1 MTPRNFLVRGLLAG
15 LIAGILTFA
24 VAYIAGEPSIDAAIA
39 VEAKGDDAGTTTH
52 SHDGGTEHT
61 HDDAPAEHSH
71 DEAAGEHSHDDAAA
85 GHSHGEGGT
94 EVSRQNQSTW
104 GLLTATVPTGIA
116 LGGITALF
124 AAFAMGR
131 IGRLRPSQST
141 ALVAGLGFV
150 AVALVPFLKYPA
162 TPPAVGDADTIGD
175 RTAQYFIMLAISVIA
190 MVAAVLLF
198 RALLERVGTYTAVLV
213 SAGAYLAV
221 VILAGEL
228 MPTVNEIG
236 DFPADTLWYFRRGSL
251 MTLATLWAGIGIA
264 LTGLIGKLYAQ
275 ESATQA
281 RRDLAASL

>member
-24 VAYIAGEPSIDAAIA
+24 VAYIAGEPSIDAAIQ
-39 VEAKGDDAGTTTH
+39 VESAGEATSH
-52 SHDGGTEHT
+52 SHD
-61 HDDAPAEHSH
+61 HDAAHSHEEGAAKHSH
-71 DEAAGEHSHDDAAA
+71 DE
-85 GHSHGEGGT
+85 EGGT
-94 EVSRQNQSTW
+94 VVSRQNQSTW
-104 GLLTATVPTGIA
+104 GLLTATVPTGVA
-116 LGGITALF
+116 LGGIVAL
-124 AAFAMGR
+124 ASAFALGR

-141 ALVAGLGFV
+141 ALVAALGFV
-150 AVALVPFLKYPA
+150 SVALVPFIKYPA
-162 TPPAVGDADTIGD
+162 TPPAVGDADTIGA
-175 RTAQYFIMLAISVIA
+175 RTTQYFVMLAISVVAMIA
-190 MVAAVLLF
+190 VVLLF
-198 RALLERVGTYTAVLV
+198 RALLERLGAYTAVLI
-213 SAGAYLAV
+213 SAATYLAV

-251 MTLATLWAGIGIA
+251 MTLATLWGVLGIA

>member
-15 LIAGILTFA
+15 LIAGFLTFA
-24 VAYIAGEPSIDAAIA
+24 VAYIAGEPSVDAAIK
-39 VEAKGDDAGTTTH
+39 V
-52 SHDGGTEHT
+52 
-61 HDDAPAEHSH
+61 
-71 DEAAGEHSHDDAAA
+71 EAAGEAAPHSHDDAE
-85 GHSHGEGGT
+85 HSHEDGASEHTHDENGT

-104 GLLTATVPTGIA
+104 GLLTATMSTGLA
-116 LGGITALF
+116 LGGIVAL
-124 AAFAMGR
+124 ASAFALGR

-141 ALVAGLGFV
+141 ALVAALGFV
-150 AVALVPFLKYPA
+150 SVALVPFIKYPA
-162 TPPAVGDADTIGD
+162 TPPAVGNADTIGS
-175 RTAQYFIMLAISVIA
+175 RTTQYFVMLAISVVAMIA
-190 MVAAVLLF
+190 ALMLF
-198 RALLERVGTYTAVLV
+198 RALLGRFGTYTAVLA

-221 VILAGEL
+221 VILAAAL

-251 MTLATLWAGIGIA
+251 MTLATLWGVIGIA

>member
-39 VEAKGDDAGTTTH
+39 VESGDPGTTTH
-52 SHDGGTEHT
+52 SHDDAATEHT
-61 HDDAPAEHSH
+61 HDEDGAV
-71 DEAAGEHSHDDAAA
+71 
-85 GHSHGEGGT
+85 
-94 EVSRQNQSTW
+94 VSRQNQSTW
-104 GLLTATVPTGIA
+104 GLLTATVPTGIM
-116 LGGITALF
+116 LGGITALA

-150 AVALVPFLKYPA
+150 SVALVPFLKYPA
-162 TPPAVGDADTIGD
+162 TPPAVGDADTIGA
-175 RTAQYFIMLAISVIA
+175 RTTQYFAMLAISVLAMIA
-190 MVAAVLLF
+190 VVLLF
-198 RALLERVGTYTAVLV
+198 RALLDRLGTYTAVLV
-213 SAGAYLAV
+213 SAAVYLAV

-251 MTLATLWAGIGIA
+251 MTLATLWGAIGIA
-264 LTGLIGKLYAQ
+264 LTGLIGRLYVQ

-281 RRDLAASL
+281 RRNLAASL

>member
-24 VAYIAGEPSIDAAIA
+24 VAYIAGEPSVDAAIK
-39 VEAKGDDAGTTTH
+39 VEAAGEATSH
-52 SHDGGTEHT
+52 SHDEAAHSHEDG
-61 HDDAPAEHSH
+61 AAEHSH
-71 DEAAGEHSHDDAAA
+71 DEN
-85 GHSHGEGGT
+85 GT
-94 EVSRQNQSTW
+94 VVSRQNQSTW
-104 GLLTATVPTGIA
+104 GLLTATLSTGLA
-116 LGGITALF
+116 LGGITALA

-141 ALVAGLGFV
+141 ALVAALGFIS
-150 AVALVPFLKYPA
+150 VALVPFIKYPA
-162 TPPAVGDADTIGD
+162 TPPAVGDADTIGA
-175 RTAQYFIMLAISVIA
+175 RTTQYFVMLAISVIA
-190 MVAAVLLF
+190 MIAVVLLF
-198 RALLERVGTYTAVLV
+198 RALVDRLGTYTAAVV

-221 VILAGEL
+221 VILAAEL

-251 MTLATLWAGIGIA
+251 MTLATLWGVIGIA

>member
-24 VAYIAGEPSIDAAIA
+24 VAYVAGEPSIDAAIK
-39 VEAKGDDAGTTTH
+39 VESAESGHHHDDGTA
-52 SHDGGTEHT
+52 EHT
-61 HDDAPAEHSH
+61 HD
-71 DEAAGEHSHDDAAA
+71 
-85 GHSHGEGGT
+85 EGGT

-104 GLLTATVPTGIA
+104 GLLTATVPTGIM
-116 LGGITALF
+116 LGGITALA

-131 IGRLRPSQST
+131 IARLRPSQST
-141 ALVAGLGFV
+141 ALVAALGFV
-150 AVALVPFLKYPA
+150 SVALVPFLKYPA
-162 TPPAVGDADTIGD
+162 TPPAVGNADTIGE
-175 RTAQYFIMLAISVIA
+175 RTTQYFVMLAISVLA
-190 MVAAVLLF
+190 MIAAVLLF
-198 RALLERVGTYTAVLV
+198 RALLERLGTYTAVLA
-213 SAGAYLAV
+213 SAGAYLTV

-251 MTLATLWAGIGIA
+251 MTLATLWGVIGIA
-264 LTGLIGKLYAQ
+264 LTGLIGKLYVQ

>member
-24 VAYIAGEPSIDAAIA
+24 VAYIAGEPSVDAAIK
-39 VEAKGDDAGTTTH
+39 VEAAGESATH
-52 SHDGGTEHT
+52 SHDDGATEHT
-61 HDDAPAEHSH
+61 HE
-71 DEAAGEHSHDDAAA
+71 EN
-85 GHSHGEGGT
+85 GT

-104 GLLTATVPTGIA
+104 GLLTATVSSGIA
-116 LGGITALF
+116 FGGIVALA

-141 ALVAGLGFV
+141 ALVAALGFIS
-150 AVALVPFLKYPA
+150 VALVPFIKYPA
-162 TPPAVGDADTIGD
+162 TPPAVGNADTIGA
-175 RTAQYFIMLAISVIA
+175 RTTQYFVMLAISALAMIA
-190 MVAAVLLF
+190 VVLLF
-198 RALLERVGTYTAVLV
+198 RALVEQLGTYTAVLV
-213 SAGAYLAV
+213 SAATYLAV
-221 VILAGEL
+221 VILAAEL

-251 MTLATLWAGIGIA
+251 MTLATLWGVIGIA

>member
-24 VAYIAGEPSIDAAIA
+24 VAYIAGEPSIDAAIK
-39 VEAKGDDAGTTTH
+39 VEDAGPTHHHEGGADAKHTHSDTTTH
-52 SHDGGTEHT
+52 T
-61 HDDAPAEHSH
+61 HDED
-71 DEAAGEHSHDDAAA
+71 
-85 GHSHGEGGT
+85 GT
-94 EVSRQNQSTW
+94 VVTRQNQSTW
-104 GLLTATVPTGIA
+104 GLLTATVPTGVM
-116 LGGITALF
+116 LGGITALA

-141 ALVAGLGFV
+141 ALVAALGFV
-150 AVALVPFLKYPA
+150 SVALVPFLKYPA
-162 TPPAVGDADTIGD
+162 TPPAVGDADTIGA
-175 RTAQYFIMLAISVIA
+175 RTAQYFAMLAISVLAMIA
-190 MVAAVLLF
+190 VVLLF
-198 RALLERVGTYTAVLV
+198 RAVLDRLGAYTAVLV
-213 SAGAYLAV
+213 SAAVYLAV

-236 DFPADTLWYFRRGSL
+236 DFPGDTLWYFRRGSL
-251 MTLATLWAGIGIA
+251 MTLTTLWGVIGIA

>member
-24 VAYIAGEPSIDAAIA
+24 VAYVAGEPSIDAAIA
-39 VEAKGDDAGTTTH
+39 VESGDTGTTTH
-52 SHDGGTEHT
+52 SHHDATTEHT
-61 HDDAPAEHSH
+61 HDGD
-71 DEAAGEHSHDDAAA
+71 
-85 GHSHGEGGT
+85 GGT

-104 GLLTATVPTGIA
+104 GLLTATVPTGIM
-116 LGGITALF
+116 LGGITALA

-141 ALVAGLGFV
+141 AIVAGLGFV
-150 AVALVPFLKYPA
+150 SVALVPFLKYPA
-162 TPPAVGDADTIGD
+162 TPPAVGDADTIGA
-175 RTAQYFIMLAISVIA
+175 RTTQYFAMLAISVLAMIA
-190 MVAAVLLF
+190 VVLLF
-198 RALLERVGTYTAVLV
+198 RALLERLGTYTAVLV
-213 SAGAYLAV
+213 SAAVYLAV

-236 DFPADTLWYFRRGSL
+236 DFPADALWYFRRGSL
-251 MTLATLWAGIGIA
+251 MTLATLWGVIGIA
-264 LTGLIGKLYAQ
+264 LTGLIGRLYVR